1 MKTRMLPTVAAALV
15 ACLAGCASPEPA
27 APVEDL
33 ASAAPAD
40 PVAAVQAWREKHE
53 RDYIYEFVSITALHA
68 LTAGTYVVGSDPAAD
83 VVIDH
88 IPPRIGLLI
97 VDADTVRFEPD
108 PHVAIVR
115 KGSKVLPQPGAVPD
129 EPLTAPI
136 VLWAP
141 ELDPLPEIAVGS
153 VRLVIHTG
161 GGHPSLRVRDPQSDQ
176 ARAFLGFSWFPIDE
190 AHRVT
195 GRFIP
200 DGEPRELDVP
210 NTYGEIDRYAT
221 EGVVEF
227 ELGGETLR
235 LRPFTT
241 RPNRFY
247 FVFRDASSGEE
258 TYETA
263 RFLYSDL
270 LPDGTT
276 VLDFNEAYNPPCAF
290 NLYTTCPIPL
300 RENRLPVKILAG
312 EKAYPTKGK
321 PPGL

>member
-247 FVFRDASSGEE
+247 FVFRDASSG
-258 TYETA
+258 
-263 RFLYSDL
+263 
-270 LPDGTT
+270 
-276 VLDFNEAYNPPCAF
+276 
-290 NLYTTCPIPL
+290 
-300 RENRLPVKILAG
+300 
-312 EKAYPTKGK
+312 
-321 PPGL
+321 